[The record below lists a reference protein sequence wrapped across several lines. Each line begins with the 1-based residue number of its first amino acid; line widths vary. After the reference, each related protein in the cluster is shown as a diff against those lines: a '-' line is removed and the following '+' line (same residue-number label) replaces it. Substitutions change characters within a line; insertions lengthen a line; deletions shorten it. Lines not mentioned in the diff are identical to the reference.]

1 MRRSV
6 DTERRF
12 HQFTVNGSAD
22 MKSPSSSL
30 DQMQHGVAQNS
41 DSTFLTRR
49 RFLQATSL
57 PVAWRAMTS
66 SSFSCFESS
75 LSSASEGF
83 VHRAY
88 NGWITDLASLPD
100 PRAEWPSMR
109 LDEPLLADYR
119 ETFALMKRL
128 GFNEI
133 VIWGLYVSN
142 NWPLELKSAVT
153 MERGRLVERLIKSGH
168 DHGIKV
174 ISGLGTYSWGFKEI
188 IRANPK
194 LNGGNPNAM
203 CASEP
208 ASHEWMRRIVD
219 FEFERFPID
228 GVSMQSADLGRCD
241 CARCARLGDA
251 AYHAAL
257 ISRTAEYIRSKWP
270 NRIVGMSNWGV
281 SFSNPRD
288 RETFARMSHG
298 LDYII
303 DQNNSVHAGGE
314 EYQQEFIRALACPF
328 GTTGG
333 LVVEPPQHW
342 ARDRWFLPTCR
353 HVHEHLLELS
363 AQGGRAV
370 EFFYHILANPSS
382 ELTFQ
387 VAGKTLA
394 DPQEPLEKQ
403 LAVALE
409 ELYQPGTTGVRDGL
423 VKFFLAAEDA
433 YFQSPG
439 KGDCGTISLEPLV
452 SSEGGPPIYLRDRLS
467 REHQIAYA
475 RNLGKLTAEF
485 KKLQPDLRSVRRAN
499 RVMACLKNV
508 QADLAALL

>member
-1 MRRSV
+1 MR
-6 DTERRF
+6 
-12 HQFTVNGSAD
+12 Q
-22 MKSPSSSL
+22 
-30 DQMQHGVAQNS
+30 GVSRKS
-41 DSTFLTRR
+41 DSPILTRR

-57 PVAWRAMTS
+57 SVAGMAMTS
-66 SSFSCFESS
+66 SSFSGLESS
-75 LSSASEGF
+75 PSSASHGF
-83 VHRAY
+83 IHRAY

-109 LDEPLLADYR
+109 LDGPLLADYR

-142 NWPLELKSAVT
+142 NWPVELKSAVIP
-153 MERGRLVERLIKSGH
+153 ERGRLVERLIKSAH

-174 ISGLGTYSWGFKEI
+174 ISGLGTYSWGFREI
-188 IRANPK
+188 ILANPR

-208 ASHEWMRRIVD
+208 ESHEWMRRIVD

-228 GVSMQSADLGRCD
+228 GVSMQSADQGRCN
-241 CARCARLGDA
+241 CTRCARFGDA

-257 ISRTAEYIRSKWP
+257 ISRTADYIRSKWP
-270 NRIVGMSNWGV
+270 QKIVGMSNWGV
-281 SFSNPRD
+281 SFSNPAD
-288 RETFARMSHG
+288 KETFARMSQG

-303 DQNNSVHAGGE
+303 DQNNSVRAGGK
-314 EYQQEFIRALACPF
+314 EYPREFIRALACPF

-353 HVHEHLLELS
+353 HVHEHLMELS
-363 AQGGRAV
+363 AHGGRAV

-382 ELTFQ
+382 ELTFHL
-387 VAGKTLA
+387 AGRTLSN
-394 DPQEPLEKQ
+394 PRESLEKQ

-409 ELYQPGTTGVRDGL
+409 ELYQPRTTGVREGL
-423 VKFFLAAEDA
+423 VEFFLAAEDA
-433 YFQSPG
+433 YFQSPNN
-439 KGDCGTISLEPLV
+439 GDCGTISLEPLV
-452 SSEGGPPIYLRDRLS
+452 SSEVGPPIYLRDRLS
-467 REHQIAYA
+467 KEQRVSYA
-475 RNLGKLTAEF
+475 TSLKKLAAEF
-485 KKLQPDLRSVRRAN
+485 GKMQPELRSIRRAN
-499 RVMACLKNV
+499 RVMTCLKNV
-508 QADLAALL
+508 QTDLAALL